1 MENNQQIQR
10 ANQGNNELT
19 KSQSSGGLIN
29 SLLSKDYKSIQQAI
43 TSNLPSIAKINRE
56 DPELS
61 REVVSEFIS
70 DFVEFLNVGKI
81 MNVNQISQTAIY
93 ILQYFPHLNLAD
105 LKVFF
110 DKMKVGHYGKF
121 YDSVDGQLILSKL
134 DEYNQERMN
143 EFEQVRLAQHR
154 ETKRNDVGISGYHES
169 VLKVLKDA
177 IGDKQVFTE
186 KNLVPRTKSDAE
198 IFYDRCLAQFDNL
211 YRKYGK
217 QMSSER
223 FMIIGDTRFTIDY
236 FIERKVSNKLNK

>member
-1 MENNQQIQR
+1 M
-10 ANQGNNELT
+10 
-19 KSQSSGGLIN
+19 
-29 SLLSKDYKSIQQAI
+29 
-43 TSNLPSIAKINRE
+43 PSIAKIRKG
-56 DPELS
+56 DQKLATD
-61 REVVSEFIS
+61 VISEFIS
-70 DFVEFLNVGKI
+70 DFVEFLNVGKR
-81 MNVNQISQTAIY
+81 MNVVQIEQTAIY
-93 ILQYFPHLNLAD
+93 ILQYFPHFNLAD

-154 ETKRNDVGISGYHES
+154 ETKRNDVGVSGYHES

-186 KNLVPRTKSDAE
+186 KNLAPKTKSDAE
-198 IFYDRCLAQFDNL
+198 LFYDRCLAQFDNL

-217 QMSSER
+217 QMSSVR
-223 FMIIGDTRFTIDY
+223 FLIIGDTRFTMDK
-236 FIERKVSNKLNK
+236 FIERKVSNRLEN